1 MTRLVMYRKPIAW
14 LTEKARVLIKG
25 FADFDCG

>member
-1 MTRLVMYRKPIAW
+1 MTRLLMYRKPMVC
-14 LTEKARVLIKG
+14 LTEEARVLIKG